1 MEKPK
6 HISFNSIMED
16 SNTGMASLKLKQLL
30 LDLKLAKVL
39 NFLGTSYESIII
51 SMQYYLF
58 INNSPNNQIFK
69 NISDIKIILK

>member
-58 INNSPNNQIFK
+58 INNPQTTRFLK
-69 NISDIKIILK
+69 ISQT